1 MPSKIAVEDPES
13 CIVHRAPSNSESRSA
28 QRGDS
33 DHRSNLDGSSHELS
47 AAIAVTPSA
56 IARRFGAREAA
67 LLAVAVLVIAWM
79 VLRWPVPEVMLN
91 SHDWVH
97 QLGGANQILHG
108 EHPFI
113 DWRTDY
119 GPLRYYPSAL
129 AQRRFGPRTLAEL
142 LLTTAAYAIA
152 YVLLF
157 HLLWVA
163 SGRRLVAAALLV
175 VALLL
180 APQLDKYYVV
190 LGPVVCL
197 WAAWRC
203 IDRPTAAA
211 LMVLAAAV
219 VVTGLFRADFGAFV
233 GLAAV
238 VAIATGPD
246 GARERAGRLLCFA
259 TVAML
264 LVVPWLLW
272 LTLHGGLAGYFVDT
286 FLVAPQHASAM
297 SRPFPRFAP
306 PLQDPRN
313 ALFLLFVAV
322 FLVPPL
328 TFIVALRPGAVADP
342 NERRRILTAV
352 VLAQAVLV
360 HASHRSDFSHL
371 QQAMPVCFVL
381 CAWLAGRAM
390 AHRRAAS
397 RVGIGLVGLA
407 GAALLCAAARMG
419 QRPSS
424 HVGTW
429 LMMARLHALPRA
441 AMVAELAARHPDD
454 TWLQAI
460 QYVRRCTA
468 TDDRIVAL
476 PPHIGAY
483 YFADRRFAGG
493 QPAWSPG
500 FFSGPADQRR
510 WIDTVRR
517 QGVALVLGDA
527 FHIVAGQPER
537 LFANYSPLI
546 TEYVTTQFMPIGAFG
561 RIGVRAPGVASL
573 RNDGVPP
580 CIRAAAGEE
589 SSGAPP

>member
-1 MPSKIAVEDPES
+1 MKERFDPLCPDPIEER
-13 CIVHRAPSNSESRSA
+13 H
-28 QRGDS
+28 
-33 DHRSNLDGSSHELS
+33 
-47 AAIAVTPSA
+47 AASLARLEAT
-56 IARRFGAREAA
+56 IARRFGARPVA
-67 LLAVAVLVIAWM
+67 LLAVALLVIGWM
-79 VLRWPVPEVMLN
+79 TLCWPVPEVMLT
-91 SHDWVH
+91 SKDWVH

-129 AQRRFGPRTLAEL
+129 AQRLLGPRTLAEL
-142 LLTTAAYAIA
+142 LLTTAAYVIA

-157 HLLWVA
+157 HLLWMA
-163 SGRRLVAAALLV
+163 SGRGLVAAALLV
-175 VALLL
+175 VALML
-180 APQLDKYYVV
+180 APRLDKYYVV

-233 GLAAV
+233 GLAAG
-238 VAIATGPD
+238 VAIATGPG

-259 TVAML
+259 AAAML
-264 LVVPWLLW
+264 FVVPWLLW
-272 LTLHGGLAGYFVDT
+272 LAQRGGLAGYFVDT

-297 SRPFPRFAP
+297 SLPFPRFAP
-306 PLQDPRN
+306 PLLDRRN
-313 ALFLLFVAV
+313 AVFLLFVAA

-328 TFIVALRPGAVADP
+328 AFIVALRPGAVADS
-342 NERRRILTAV
+342 NERRRIVTAA

-371 QQAMPVCFVL
+371 RQTMPVCFVL
-381 CAWLAGRAM
+381 CAWLAGWAM
-390 AHRRAAS
+390 AHHRAAS

-407 GAALLCAAARMG
+407 GAALLCAAARVA
-419 QRPSS
+419 QWPNS
-424 HVGTW
+424 HVGTA
-429 LMMARLHALPRA
+429 LRMARVHALPRA

-468 TDDRIVAL
+468 TDDRVVAL
-476 PPHIGAY
+476 PPDIGAY

-527 FHIVAGQPER
+527 WHNLDDRPER

-561 RIGVRAPGVASL
+561 PVVVRAPGVAWL

-580 CIRAAAGEE
+580 CIRAAAAEE